1 MKRWEFNQSVL
12 SLLVLLVVGFAQG
25 RTQELKQ
32 CALRAFVSLGGSL
45 ICGGPAGGS
54 RVDQLPQ
61 RLSFDGG
68 VLGDELC
75 ECAGVVNKGIP
86 PSFEVVKKVASR
98 GRLAIDVGE
107 LRFNGRGVD
116 LAHQFADKLH
126 LSTSSFMLFIRNI
139 TVGFKCLTQLVF
151 WEFNLS
157 KLLFGQRGQRLAERL
172 KRKHFAFFCAFRR
185 LSVELFVGQ
194 IVIL

>member
-32 CALRAFVSLGGSL
+32 RALRAFVSLGGSL
-45 ICGGPAGGS
+45 IHGGLAGGS

-126 LSTSSFMLFIRNI
+126 LSPSPLAAFDGGMGFEVSGPREIDASPD
-139 TVGFKCLTQLVF
+139 VGFELGEAQADFLQSLGF
-151 WEFNLS
+151 ALQRR
-157 KLLFGQRGQRLAERL
+157 FGGFFVHNVIFKEA
-172 KRKHFAFFCAFRR
+172 KHWS
-185 LSVELFVGQ
+185 L
-194 IVIL
+194 